1 MTSDMFDNHGGM
13 LRARKKQQSTINL
26 TVPDP

>member
-1 MTSDMFDNHGGM
+1 MTSDKFDNHGGM
-13 LRARKKQQSTINL
+13 LRARKAQHSAINP